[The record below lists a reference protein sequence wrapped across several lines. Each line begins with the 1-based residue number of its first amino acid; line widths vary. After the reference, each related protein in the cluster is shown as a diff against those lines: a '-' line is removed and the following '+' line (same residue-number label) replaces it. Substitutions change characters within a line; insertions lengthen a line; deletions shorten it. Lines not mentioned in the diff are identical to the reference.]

1 MKYQIYLNKPTS
13 QFINKLAEKEGKAS
27 ATIIKALV
35 EAFVALSKPVEG
47 QILKEVGQ
55 NGNNDPRKG

>member
-27 ATIIKALV
+27 ATIIKSLV
-35 EAFVALSKPVEG
+35 EAFVALSKPVEEK
-47 QILKEVGQ
+47 IFKEVSQDDREGQ
-55 NGNNDPRKG
+55 